1 MKKSTLFGVIYFA
14 LSFGLFLYGFCA
26 WRAIQGTSLL
36 SMGVTQGRI
45 FVNTWGFCLF
55 AGGVLLLFGVVIA
68 CLRMSALR
76 RRRKRRRNSRRDVPP
91 PAIPPIEL

>member
-1 MKKSTLFGVIYFA
+1 MKKSTLFSVIYFV
-14 LSFGLFLYGFCA
+14 LSIGMFVYGFCA
-26 WRAIQGTSLL
+26 WRAIQGTKLL

-55 AGGVLLLFGVVIA
+55 AGGVLLLLGVVIA
-68 CLRMSALR
+68 CLRLSALR
-76 RRRKRRRNSRRDVPP
+76 RRKKRRRESRRDVPP

>member
-45 FVNTWGFCLF
+45 FVCGGRAAALWRGDCLPAHVCPAPQEKAPAQF
-55 AGGVLLLFGVVIA
+55 
-68 CLRMSALR
+68 
-76 RRRKRRRNSRRDVPP
+76 PP
-91 PAIPPIEL
+91 GRAAARHPAH